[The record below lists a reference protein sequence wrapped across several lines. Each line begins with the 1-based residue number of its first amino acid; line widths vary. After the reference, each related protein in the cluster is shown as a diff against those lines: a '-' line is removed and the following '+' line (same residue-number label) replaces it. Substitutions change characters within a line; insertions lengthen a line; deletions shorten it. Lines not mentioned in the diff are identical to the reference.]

1 MKELEDK
8 VVLDVQYDFNKDE
21 ENEAF
26 MKLRIAAKA
35 YDRSHPASLG
45 HTLADLPHLSSPVA
59 PSNLLPPLTSP
70 LTPSNFPLTLYY
82 PL

>member
-8 VVLDVQYDFNKDE
+8 VVVDVQYDFNKDE

-26 MKLRIAAKA
+26 RKLRRAAKA

-45 HTLADLPHLSSPVA
+45 DNTLTIHPINTFYQHILSIHRISIPYNA
-59 PSNLLPPLTSP
+59 PINSHPLTHP
-70 LTPSNFPLTLYY
+70 
-82 PL
+82 